1 MRYLVLLLAFTSIT
15 LAQAE
20 QPAAKS
26 KWAKSIEDYGK
37 QLSAMSPQ
45 QYRDKKDFEWIVED
59 YEKEAGQ
66 NYDALKG
73 VAQELLPR
81 HKGDF
86 IFEWRL
92 HRLLAQIAAKQG
104 DKDAQAKALDAA
116 IAAYPS
122 EKSGEPSKLSSLQH
136 LYSERALLMAEK
148 DVAAAEEYVTKA
160 FKADKRF
167 VYFFG
172 HTWEQWYQQHDQAAR
187 YQPLLK
193 KVQKIYG
200 EKAASD
206 PEHRGLL
213 QRYAK
218 QLASEVKS

>member
-1 MRYLVLLLAFTSIT
+1 MRYLIPLLALASIA
-15 LAQAE
+15 LGQAE
-20 QPAAKS
+20 QPATKS

-37 QLSAMSPQ
+37 ELAGMSPQ
-45 QYRDKKDFEWIVED
+45 QYRDKKDFEWILEE

-66 NYDALKG
+66 NYDALKNT
-73 VAQELLPR
+73 VNDLLPR
-81 HKGDF
+81 YKANH
-86 IFEWRL
+86 IYEWRL

-116 IAAYPS
+116 IAAYPP
-122 EKSGEPSKLSSLQH
+122 EKSAEPSKLSSLQH
-136 LYSERALLMAEK
+136 LYNERALLTAEK
-148 DVAAAEEYVTKA
+148 DVAAAEEYVLKA
-160 FKADKRF
+160 FKVDKRF

-172 HTWEQWYQQHDQAAR
+172 HTWEQWSQQHDQAAR

>member
-1 MRYLVLLLAFTSIT
+1 VLKS
-15 LAQAE
+15 
-20 QPAAKS
+20 AAT
-26 KWAKSIEDYGK
+26 
-37 QLSAMSPQ
+37 
-45 QYRDKKDFEWIVED
+45 
-59 YEKEAGQ
+59 
-66 NYDALKG
+66 
-73 VAQELLPR
+73 ELLPK
-81 HKGDF
+81 HKADL
-86 IFEWRL
+86 IYEWRL

-104 DKDAQAKALDAA
+104 DKEAQMKALDAA
-116 IAAYPS
+116 IAAYPP

-136 LYSERALLMAEK
+136 LYNERALLTADK
-148 DVAAAEEYVTKA
+148 DVAAAEEYILKA

-172 HTWEQWYQQHDQAAR
+172 QPWEQWYQQHDQAAR

-218 QLASEVKS
+218 QLASEVKP